1 MTNFENPVKMSGVR
15 VEINGRFIVFIVIA
29 ASAILAG
36 ISNLPT
42 NPTSVELMGKLMSEL
57 IDSLSKDIA
66 TFSSHP

>member
-1 MTNFENPVKMSGVR
+1 MKISGVR
-15 VEINGRFIVFIVIA
+15 VEINGRSIVFIVIA

-66 TFSSHP
+66 TFSSRP

>member
-1 MTNFENPVKMSGVR
+1 MTNFENPVKMRGVR
-15 VEINGRFIVFIVIA
+15 VEINGRFIVSIVIA

-42 NPTSVELMGKLMSEL
+42 NPTSVELMGKHMSEM
-57 IDSLSKDIA
+57 IDLLSKDIA